1 MTKVIVIS
9 APSGAGKTS
18 IVHYL
23 LRRNTNLS
31 FSISAC
37 SRQKRQ
43 HEVEGEDYYFLGVNS
58 FKQKIAENKF
68 LEWEEVYKNQFYG
81 TLRSEIQR
89 IWDLEKHVILDLDVV
104 GALNIKKEFN
114 KDCLAIFIMPPSIQA
129 LKERLNKRASESTD
143 KINIRLQ
150 KAEQEISNSKYFDQV
165 ILNDYFEKAC
175 REVEHSVKLFLK

>member
-68 LEWEEVYKNQFYG
+68 LEW
-81 TLRSEIQR
+81 
-89 IWDLEKHVILDLDVV
+89 
-104 GALNIKKEFN
+104 
-114 KDCLAIFIMPPSIQA
+114 
-129 LKERLNKRASESTD
+129 
-143 KINIRLQ
+143 
-150 KAEQEISNSKYFDQV
+150 
-165 ILNDYFEKAC
+165 
-175 REVEHSVKLFLK
+175 